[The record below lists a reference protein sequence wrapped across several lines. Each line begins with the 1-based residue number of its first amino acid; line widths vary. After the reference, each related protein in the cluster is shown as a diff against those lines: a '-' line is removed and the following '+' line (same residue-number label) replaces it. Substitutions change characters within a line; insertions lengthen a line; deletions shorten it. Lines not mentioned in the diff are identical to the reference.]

1 MVLTNAERCAKY
13 ATENQEKYKLV
24 AAQQQFKRTKKLA
37 SGTPE
42 AKKMIDSSLL
52 NCYIRQNDIRK
63 VISSKK
69 REGKE
74 NVLV

>member
-1 MVLTNAERCAKY
+1 MVLTSAERCAKY
-13 ATENQEKYKLV
+13 LTENQEKCKLV
-24 AAQQQFKRTKKLA
+24 ASMQQFKRTKKLA

-63 VISSKK
+63 VISNKK
-69 REGKE
+69 EKAKKKC
-74 NVLV
+74 